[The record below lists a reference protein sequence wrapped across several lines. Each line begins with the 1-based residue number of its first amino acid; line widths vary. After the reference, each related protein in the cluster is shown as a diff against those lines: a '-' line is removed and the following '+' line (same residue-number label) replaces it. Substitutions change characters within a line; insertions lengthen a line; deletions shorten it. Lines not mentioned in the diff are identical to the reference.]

1 MEVLNTILMVIGVI
15 GLIFFACVSIM
26 LTITMLCSLYEDGFF
41 DPVIELI
48 KRKKE
53 KQKKFEDVITT
64 TSYSLTTDGK
74 EES

>member
-26 LTITMLCSLYEDGFF
+26 LTITMLCILYEDGLF
-41 DPVIELI
+41 DPIIELI

-53 KQKKFEDVITT
+53 KQKKFEDVIAT